1 MIHGIRPTRFVRAE
15 RQPEHRMIVATVLFS
30 TALYQCA
37 STILEVLAVTIYLRL
52 EQLHADFGKCNRGA
66 SPTVGHG
73 WITPGR
79 LAGDVYLHFEDGA

>member
-1 MIHGIRPTRFVRAE
+1 MIHGIQPTRFVRA

-30 TALYQCA
+30 TAIYQCA

-52 EQLHADFGKCNRGA
+52 EQLHADFGQCNRGA

-79 LAGDVYLHFEDGA
+79 LAGDVYLHVEDGA